1 MKAVSESDNKL
12 LNDTDSNKVD
22 AFFLEMLKQ
31 MMLLISV
38 SLMKL
43 SNMFSL
49 VAASKGLNWNSF

>member
-43 SNMFSL
+43 LNMFSL
-49 VAASKGLNWNSF
+49 VAASKGLNCNSF

>member
-1 MKAVSESDNKL
+1 MKAVTENDNKL
-12 LNDTDSNKVD
+12 LNDTDGNKVD

-49 VAASKGLNWNSF
+49 VAASNGLNCNSF